1 MDKKTGIRISSF
13 NHLFRIPLF
22 ILLDRFDSMCY
33 NTYIDIIIYFLLPNF
48 IRMADRKTLQRQVL
62 ALWLCVKFE
71 DSREELIFIFSSS
84 HFYGIESKNHF
95 LFIWVLIFALF
106 L

>member
-1 MDKKTGIRISSF
+1 MGIGWSVK
-13 NHLFRIPLF
+13 
-22 ILLDRFDSMCY
+22 LLDRFDSMCY

-71 DSREELIFIFSSS
+71 DSREELIFI
-84 HFYGIESKNHF
+84 YLALP
-95 LFIWVLIFALF
+95 LFMVLRAKIISYLYRY
-106 L
+106 